1 MCFLIWVCIFIIHV
15 SYFICLMWGAKLEK
29 NYITLG
35 REPLST
41 PLGGECDFFRCNW
54 SMYVVFKRMDKI
66 TLDIFNA
73 HMIDYVFSHR

>member
-41 PLGGECDFFRCNW
+41 PLGGECDFF
-54 SMYVVFKRMDKI
+54 S
-66 TLDIFNA
+66 L
-73 HMIDYVFSHR
+73 